1 MYKKNNNRILVLEN
15 QVAKLKQEYQAGVEE
30 IQYLLKENKLKEE
43 QNKRLVSKISKES
56 ERKEQYVGKLEEKI
70 RKLENEVA
78 QN

>member
-1 MYKKNNNRILVLEN
+1 MYKKNNHRILGLEN
-15 QVAKLKQEYQAGVEE
+15 QIAKLKQEYQAGVEE